1 MENMG
6 DNVALGLPSDV
17 VVRRTVGMK
26 KDEYLLNNKRADMQ
40 DVINLFETIGFSRCN
55 PYNIVLQG
63 QVEQLTAMSASDRL
77 GLIKDIAGASLYDDK
92 KVESEKLLTETEVK
106 MKKVA
111 EVIESL
117 EDRISSLGAEK
128 EELMKYQAAD
138 KKRRVLEHRSRD
150 LEMES
155 VEKKS
160 LKLETER
167 AKLAAD
173 STSHYTNINQL
184 ENNIEGNE
192 SLLREMQK
200 KREMAESRYSEAS
213 AELAHFT
220 TLNGKLSLELG
231 ELDQDTQ
238 QENRIKSQMEAQKVE
253 KENELESKESLLA
266 DATNAYQEALSEE
279 KRLKAEADEAD
290 RQVKELQSK
299 KGRTKFGSKKER
311 DAALKKE
318 IEHLQDSIN
327 IRRAQTHVIESSIA
341 ELQKEESSLVEK
353 TSNRANRHAELM
365 ETVSSSTNELAAAK
379 KKRDTWADSR
389 KSAWQDQ
396 KATEEDIFAKRAM
409 LAHHQKQV
417 HSTLPR
423 DLVAG
428 LEAVAKLEVPRGQT
442 VYGPL
447 IDLIEIP
454 EHYWTAVEV
463 TAGNSLFHVLVDT
476 DSTASWVLNQL
487 QRQNLG
493 RVTCIPLNR
502 VMATDFVGDLQPEL
516 DEKNI
521 AATAMTTLVK
531 PRVVTF
537 QPALN
542 QVFGKTLICFDLPLS
557 VELSR
562 EYKCACVTLDGNQV
576 NSKGALTGGFI
587 DDRVHRIRSSAQITK
602 LTQEIKSLEEKL
614 MTLRADAETMDDRI
628 TSSIKEMADAERK
641 RATALYELE
650 AFSEMTR
657 SLHRELL
664 STREALTKRR
674 VATEDNEAVIQQL
687 SKTIDALVAERD
699 APMAAQLTDA
709 EVTLLATLSSSLA
722 GLETRLLEA
731 LSERADAEFRKK
743 SLEEEIEGQLRPQ
756 LGDLESK
763 LAEITMKSVIGSDL
777 SIALAGGGSSH
788 HGPSSLSS
796 TGSGL
801 GGRGRSSL
809 AAFGGRSASSLG
821 SLSQVALG
829 TRASFL
835 AEIQSN
841 QDKIDD
847 LKLKMST
854 LEAEIKTYK
863 AEISNLLI
871 TLASDK
877 DALSRAMK
885 DAARVSEDIEK
896 LFGDMASVQSK
907 KEDLQKRLREIG
919 ILPSALSTGGGAEWM
934 EKYGTL
940 TLDQCRDKLVKEK
953 QKLARFDHV
962 NKKALDQFLSFT
974 EEKEKFATRKE
985 QMEREYEAIKS
996 LIGSLDL
1003 QKNNAVQLTFK
1014 GISKAFEQTFKTIC
1028 PDGAATMVMRHR
1040 EAPNTPEGQE
1050 FVGVDLRVSF
1060 SKESGVKEGPA
1071 IRQLSGGQRTVT
1083 SLSLIF
1089 AIQQCD
1095 RAPFYIFDEIDP
1107 ALDDR
1112 YRVSIAKMIQSTAKD
1127 GYQFVIVTHRPEMVQ
1142 IADKNYVVS
1151 FSNRSSEIHP
1161 IDSES
1166 ALEIVAQAAKDAED
1180 EAAKQSTTAAKKRA
1194 NAPSAA
1200 THRNTVAAAAA
1211 SSPAPS
1217 VPSTPQKAG
1226 KATAAAAATE
1236 DGEDD
1241 DDDELVVRFGRR
1253 TEDNQPFPVPSTPDA
1268 DILESKP
1275 SRPKRTR
1282 A

>member
-1 MENMG
+1 MG

-63 QVEQLTAMSASDRL
+63 QVEQLTAMSPSDRL

-92 KVESEKLLTETEVK
+92 KEESEKLLTETEVK
-106 MKKVA
+106 MEKVA
-111 EVIESL
+111 EVIASL

-128 EELMKYQAAD
+128 EELMAYQSAD
-138 KKRRVLEHRSRD
+138 KRRRALEHRSRD

-155 VEKKS
+155 VERKS
-160 LKLETER
+160 LKLEVQRTS
-167 AKLAAD
+167 LASQ
-173 STSHYTNINQL
+173 STAHYATINDL
-184 ENNIEGNE
+184 ENNIETNE

-213 AELAHFT
+213 SELAHLT

-231 ELDQDTQ
+231 EIDQD
-238 QENRIKSQMEAQKVE
+238 SQNESRLKTLMETEKAQKE
-253 KENELESKESLLA
+253 FQLSSKESLLTR
-266 DATNAYQEALSEE
+266 ATNTYQLALSEE

-299 KGRTKFGSKKER
+299 KGRTKFSTKKER
-311 DAALKKE
+311 DSALNKE
-318 IEHLQDSIN
+318 ISHLQDSIKV
-327 IRRAQTHVIESSIA
+327 RRNQTDAIESSIA
-341 ELQKEESSLVEK
+341 ELQKEEASLDEK
-353 TSNRANRHAELM
+353 TKNRANRHAELM
-365 ETVSSSTNELAAAK
+365 DTVTSSTNELASAK

-389 KSAWQDQ
+389 KAAWQEQ

-423 DLVAG
+423 ELVAG
-428 LEAVAKLEVPRGQT
+428 LEAVAKLEVPQGQT

-454 EHYWTAVEV
+454 EHCWTAAEV

-502 VMATDFVGDLQPEL
+502 VMAADYVADLQPEL
-516 DEKNI
+516 DAKNI
-521 AATAMTTLVK
+521 AATAMTSLVK

-542 QVFGKTLICFDLPLS
+542 QVFGKSLLCADLPLA

-602 LTQEIKSLEEKL
+602 LSLEIKSLEEKL
-614 MTLRADAETMDDRI
+614 KKLRVDAAVMDDRI
-628 TSSIKEMADAERK
+628 TSSIKEMAESERQ

-664 STREALTKRR
+664 STREALNKRR
-674 VATEDNEAVIQQL
+674 VASDENEAVIQQMT
-687 SKTIDALVAERD
+687 KTRDALSSERD
-699 APMAAQLTDA
+699 TPMAAQLTDSEA
-709 EVTLLATLSSSLA
+709 EILATLSASLA
-722 GLETRLLEA
+722 GLESRLLDA
-731 LSERADAEFRKK
+731 LSKRANAEFDKK

-763 LAEITMKSVIGSDL
+763 LAEITMKSVIGGDL
-777 SIALAGGGSSH
+777 SIALGGGGVGGSSMIESSH
-788 HGPSSLSS
+788 HSSSFG
-796 TGSGL
+796 GSV
-801 GGRGRSSL
+801 GGSL
-809 AAFGGRSASSLG
+809 AFGRSASALG

-835 AEIQSN
+835 AEIESN
-841 QDKIDD
+841 QSKIDD
-847 LKLKMST
+847 LKIQMSS
-854 LEAEIKTYK
+854 LESEIATYK
-863 AEISNLLI
+863 AQISNLLT

-877 DALSRAMK
+877 DALSTALKRA
-885 DAARVSEDIEK
+885 AQVSEDIEK
-896 LFGDMASVQSK
+896 LFGEMASVQSK

-919 ILPSALSTGGGAEWM
+919 ILPTALGAGGQEWM
-934 EKYGTL
+934 DEYGRL
-940 TLDQCRDKLVKEK
+940 TLEQCRDELVKEK

-985 QMEREYEAIKS
+985 QMEREHAAIQR
-996 LIGSLDL
+996 LIQSLDM
-1003 QKNNAVQLTFK
+1003 QKDNAVLLTFK
-1014 GISKAFEQTFKTIC
+1014 GISKSFTTTFANIC
-1028 PDGAATMVMRHR
+1028 PGGTATMVMKDREV
-1040 EAPNTPEGQE
+1040 EAPGEAGGRRKE
-1050 FVGVDLRVSF
+1050 FVGIDLRVSF
-1060 SKESGVKEGPA
+1060 TPGVHKEGPA

-1089 AIQQCD
+1089 AIQQSD

-1112 YRVSIAKMIQSTAKD
+1112 YRASIAKMIQIIAKD

-1142 IADKNYVVS
+1142 IADKSYVVS
-1151 FSNRSSEIHP
+1151 FSNRSSEIHAV
-1161 IDSES
+1161 DSET
-1166 ALEIVAQAAKDAED
+1166 ALEIVAQAEAE
-1180 EAAKQSTTAAKKRA
+1180 ATRQSTTAAKKRA
-1194 NAPSAA
+1194 
-1200 THRNTVAAAAA
+1200 
-1211 SSPAPS
+1211 PAPPAGANQPSNRPMASPSPS
-1217 VPSTPQKAG
+1217 VQSTPQKARSAPARG
-1226 KATAAAAATE
+1226 
-1236 DGEDD
+1236 GDD
-1241 DDDELVVRFGRR
+1241 EEEEDELVVRFDRR
-1253 TEDNQPFPVPSTPDA
+1253 AEDNQPFPFPSTPDA
-1268 DILESKP
+1268 DVLESKP
-1275 SRPKRTR
+1275 SRPKRAR